1 MKFASKLAMLALVAL
16 AGCATESSYEKVN
29 RLLAD
34 VPPEQGLEK
43 LEQAVK
49 ENPRNSTYRA
59 ALLRERERVAAVR
72 LREGDAALRIGRLD
86 DAKAAYSQ
94 AAAADPEG
102 FRANAGLKEVE
113 RARAHARLIEEA
125 RDLIKANNAAG
136 AESRL
141 RAVLVENPY
150 QAQARELLRRVVE
163 SSMAA
168 EPLPKLK
175 SPYKKPISLEFR
187 DTQLR
192 TVFEM
197 LSRTSGINFVFDRDV
212 KQDTKVTIYVRNSNL
227 EDIMKLVFTTNQL
240 DAKVLNDNS
249 VLIYPNTPA
258 KQKDYRELVVRSFYL
273 ANADVKQASAMVKSM
288 VRTQD
293 VFIDE
298 KLNLMVV
305 KDTPDVVR
313 LTEQLVRTLDVA
325 EPEVMLEVE
334 VIEVTRSRL
343 QDLGIG
349 YPGSVQLGARTIGT
363 TAATGLQPIDGDKIF
378 KITDP
383 ALTFNLRATVGTT
396 NLLANPRIRVRNKE
410 KARIHIGDKVPQFT
424 TTAAVNVGVAT
435 SVNYIDVGLKLDIE
449 AQVYLNDEVGIKV
462 GLEVSNIVQEVV
474 TNNSVAYRLGTRN
487 TNTVLQLRDGET
499 QVLAGLINDE
509 DRRTAQRIP
518 GLGDL
523 PLLTRIFGTQQD
535 NRVKNEIML
544 LITPRIVR
552 NISRPEGVLAEMP
565 VGTDTFPGLP
575 PLRIAKTAPGTLA
588 MKPGGGGTT
597 GGGNAPAPTISDDAM
612 AAVVPAMGLIAVP
625 TAAIGSEFAVTVRM
639 PAGAQI
645 RSGQV
650 ELSYDPKAL
659 APVGMKALSPGRVGM
674 ELPGGGSKIVRFKVL
689 ATEAGNTLV
698 GIGAA
703 DVVDESGFAIGV
715 EVPPPVGV
723 AITP

>member
-1 MKFASKLAMLALVAL
+1 MKYVCKLAVLALFAL
-16 AGCATESSYEKVN
+16 AGCATDSSYEAVN

-34 VPPEQGLEK
+34 VPPEQGLAK

-49 ENPRNSTYRA
+49 DNPRNSTYRA
-59 ALLRERERVAAVR
+59 ALLRERERVAAAR
-72 LREGDAALRIGRLD
+72 LREGDAALRAGRLD
-86 DAKAAYSQ
+86 DAKVAYGQ
-94 AAAADPEG
+94 AAAADPAG
-102 FRANAGLKEVE
+102 FRASAGLKEVE
-113 RARAHARLIEEA
+113 RARRHGVLIEEA
-125 RDLIKANNAAG
+125 QTLVKADDLGG
-136 AESRL
+136 AETRL
-141 RAVLVENPY
+141 RTVLSENPY
-150 QAQARELLRRVVE
+150 QAQARELLRRVTE
-163 SSMAA
+163 SALAA
-168 EPLPKLK
+168 EPAPKLK
-175 SPYKKPISLEFR
+175 NPYKKPITLEFR

-273 ANADVKQASAMVKSM
+273 ANADVKQASAMVKAM
-288 VRTQD
+288 VKTQD

-313 LTEQLVRTLDVA
+313 LTEQLVRTLDIA

-349 YPGSVQLGARTIGT
+349 YPGSMQLGVRTIGT
-363 TAATGLQPIDGDKIF
+363 TAATGLQPIDADRIF

-383 ALTFNLRATVGTT
+383 ALTFNLRANVGTT

-424 TTAAVNVGVAT
+424 TTAAVNIGVAT
-435 SVNYIDVGLKLDIE
+435 SVSYIDVGLKLDIE

-462 GLEVSNIVQEVV
+462 GLEVSNIVEQIT

-509 DRRTAQRIP
+509 DRRSAQRIP

-523 PLLTRIFGTQQD
+523 PLLSRIFGTQQD

-552 NISRPEGVLAEMP
+552 NISRPEGVMAEMP
-565 VGTDTFPGLP
+565 VGTDSFPGLP
-575 PLRIAKTAPGTLA
+575 PLRIAKTAAGTLA
-588 MKPGGGGTT
+588 MTPGGGG
-597 GGGNAPAPTISDDAM
+597 NNPVPTLSEDIMTVAT
-612 AAVVPAMGLIAVP
+612 PTLGLIAP
-625 TAAIGSEFAVTVRM
+625 PSARAGSEFGVTVKM
-639 PAGAQI
+639 PGGAQI
-645 RSGQV
+645 RAGQI
-650 ELSYDPKAL
+650 ELSYDAKAL
-659 APVGMKALSPGRVGM
+659 VPVGVKPLSPGRVGM
-674 ELPGGGSKIVRFKVL
+674 ELAGGASKVMRFKVL
-689 ATEAGNTLV
+689 ATEAGNTLI
-698 GIGAA
+698 GMGAA
-703 DVVDESGFAIGV
+703 DLVDDSGFAIGV
-715 EVPPPVGV
+715 EVPPPASV

>member
-1 MKFASKLAMLALVAL
+1 MKYVCKLAVFALFAL
-16 AGCATESSYEKVN
+16 AGCATDSSYEAVN

-34 VPPEQGLEK
+34 VPPEQGLAK
-43 LEQAVK
+43 LEKAVK

-59 ALLRERERVAAVR
+59 ALLRERERVAAAR
-72 LREGDAALRIGRLD
+72 LREGDSALRAGRLD
-86 DAKAAYSQ
+86 DARAAYLQ
-94 AAAADPEG
+94 AGEADPDG
-102 FRANAGLKEVE
+102 YGANAGLKDVE
-113 RARAHARLIEEA
+113 RARRHGVLIEEA
-125 RDLIKANNAAG
+125 QTLVKAGDLGG
-136 AESRL
+136 AETRL
-141 RAVLVENPY
+141 RTVLSENPY
-150 QAQARELLRRVVE
+150 QPQARELLRRVVE
-163 SSMAA
+163 SAFAA
-168 EPLPKLK
+168 EPMPKLK
-175 SPYKKPISLEFR
+175 SPYKKPITLEFR

-288 VRTQD
+288 VKTQD

-313 LTEQLVRTLDVA
+313 LTEQLVRTLDIA

-349 YPGSVQLGARTIGT
+349 YPGSVQFGAKNIAST
-363 TAATGLQPIDGDKIF
+363 TAGALVPFNTEKIF

-424 TTAAVNVGVAT
+424 TTAAVNIGVAT
-435 SVNYIDVGLKLDIE
+435 SVSYIDVGLKLDIE

-462 GLEVSNIVQEVV
+462 GLEVSSIVKEISGPAGSQ
-474 TNNSVAYRLGTRN
+474 AYQIGTR
-487 TNTVLQLRDGET
+487 TAATSLRLKNGET
-499 QVLAGLINDE
+499 QVLAGLISDE
-509 DRRTAQRIP
+509 ERSSANRLP
-518 GLGDL
+518 GLGDIPVL
-523 PLLTRIFGTQQD
+523 GRLFSSQSD
-535 NRVKNEIML
+535 SKNKTEIIL

-552 NISRPEGVLAEMP
+552 NIAQPQGAGVNIPAGSESTVGLRPALQVKKAEARALSLSSNP
-565 VGTDTFPGLP
+565 
-575 PLRIAKTAPGTLA
+575 
-588 MKPGGGGTT
+588 PGGPRD
-597 GGGNAPAPTISDDAM
+597 APIANFR
-612 AAVVPAMGLIAVP
+612 AVVREPQPEQPESVAEPMEAAPLADPAAT
-625 TAAIGSEFAVTVRM
+625 TAMPPSSVTLQ
-639 PAGAQI
+639 PLTQ
-645 RSGQV
+645 
-650 ELSYDPKAL
+650 
-659 APVGMKALSPGRVGM
+659 
-674 ELPGGGSKIVRFKVL
+674 
-689 ATEAGNTLV
+689 
-698 GIGAA
+698 
-703 DVVDESGFAIGV
+703 
-715 EVPPPVGV
+715 
-723 AITP
+723 

>member
-1 MKFASKLAMLALVAL
+1 MKYVCKLAVFALFAL
-16 AGCATESSYEKVN
+16 AGCATDSSYEAVN

-34 VPPEQGLEK
+34 VPPEQGLAK
-43 LEQAVK
+43 LEKAVK

-59 ALLRERERVAAVR
+59 ALLRERERVAAAR
-72 LREGDAALRIGRLD
+72 LREGDSALRAGRLD
-86 DAKAAYSQ
+86 DARAAYRQ
-94 AAAADPEG
+94 AGEADPDG
-102 FRANAGLKEVE
+102 YGANAGLKDVE
-113 RARAHARLIEEA
+113 RARRHGVLIEEA
-125 RDLIKANNAAG
+125 QTLVKAGDLGG
-136 AESRL
+136 AETRL
-141 RAVLVENPY
+141 RTVLSENPY
-150 QAQARELLRRVVE
+150 QPQARELLRRVVE
-163 SSMAA
+163 SAFAA
-168 EPLPKLK
+168 EPMPKLK
-175 SPYKKPISLEFR
+175 SPYKKPITLEFR

-288 VRTQD
+288 VKTQD

-313 LTEQLVRTLDVA
+313 LTEQLVRTLDIA

-349 YPGSVQLGARTIGT
+349 YPGSVQFGAKNIAST
-363 TAATGLQPIDGDKIF
+363 TAGALVPFNTDRIF

-424 TTAAVNVGVAT
+424 TTAAVNIGVAT
-435 SVNYIDVGLKLDIE
+435 SVSYIDVGLKLDIE

-462 GLEVSNIVQEVV
+462 GLEVSNIVEQIT
-474 TNNSVAYRLGTRN
+474 TNNAVAYRLGTRN

-509 DRRTAQRIP
+509 DRRSAQRIP

-523 PLLTRIFGTQQD
+523 PLLSRIFGTQQD
-535 NRVKNEIML
+535 NRLKNEIML

-552 NISRPEGVLAEMP
+552 NISRPEGVMAEMP
-565 VGTDTFPGLP
+565 VGTDSFPGMP
-575 PLRIAKTAPGTLA
+575 PLRIAKTAAGTLA
-588 MKPGGGGTT
+588 MTPGGGGTNSVIPMPT
-597 GGGNAPAPTISDDAM
+597 EDVMTATAPVLGLAAPASARST
-612 AAVVPAMGLIAVP
+612 
-625 TAAIGSEFAVTVRM
+625 SEFDVTVRM
-639 PAGAQI
+639 PSGGQI
-645 RSGQV
+645 RAGQV
-650 ELSYDPKAL
+650 ELSYDAKAL
-659 APVGMKALSPGRVGM
+659 APVGIKPLSPGRVGM
-674 ELPGGGSKIVRFKVL
+674 ELAGGASKAVRFKVL
-689 ATEAGNTLV
+689 AAEAGNTL
-698 GIGAA
+698 IAISAA
-703 DVVDESGFAIGV
+703 DLVDESGFAIGV
-715 EVPPPVGV
+715 EVPPPASV

>member
-1 MKFASKLAMLALVAL
+1 MKRLYRLAALALLVL
-16 AGCATESSYEKVN
+16 AGCAADGSYEAVN

-34 VPPEQGLEK
+34 VPPEQGLER

-49 ENPRNSTYRA
+49 KNPRNSTYRA
-59 ALLRERERVAAVR
+59 ALLRERERVAAAR
-72 LREGDAALRIGRLD
+72 LREGDAALRAGRLD
-86 DAKAAYSQ
+86 EAKAAYTR
-94 AAAADPEG
+94 AVEVDPDG
-102 FRANAGLKEVE
+102 YGGTAGLKDVD
-113 RARAHARLIEEA
+113 RAQRHAVLIDEA
-125 RDLIKANNAAG
+125 KAQIKAADGAG
-136 AESRL
+136 AETRL
-141 RAVLVENPY
+141 RTVLSENPY
-150 QAQARELLRRVVE
+150 QLQAREMLRRLVE
-163 SSMAA
+163 SNFAA
-168 EPLPKLK
+168 EPAPKLK
-175 SPYKKPISLEFR
+175 NPYKKPITLEFR
-187 DTQLR
+187 DTQIR

-197 LSRTSGINFVFDRDV
+197 LARTSGINFVFDRDV

-227 EDIMKLVFTTNQL
+227 EDIMKLVFVTNQL

-249 VLIYPNTPA
+249 VLVYPNTPA

-288 VRTQD
+288 VKTQD

-298 KLNLMVV
+298 KLNLLVV

-343 QDLGIG
+343 QDIGIN
-349 YPGSVQLGARTIGT
+349 YPGSVQFGVKSLTGAAGS
-363 TAATGLQPIDGDKIF
+363 LQPFNADKIF

-424 TTAAVNVGVAT
+424 TTSAVNVGVAT

-462 GLEVSNIVQEVV
+462 GLEVSNIVEQIT
-474 TNNSVAYRLGTRN
+474 TNGAVAYRLGTRN

-509 DRRTAQRIP
+509 DRRSAQRIP

-523 PLLTRIFGTQQD
+523 PLLSRLFGTQQD
-535 NRVKNEIML
+535 NRIKNEIML

-552 NISRPEGVLAEMP
+552 NISRPEGVMAEMP
-565 VGTDTFPGLP
+565 VGTDSFPGLP
-575 PLRIAKTAPGTLA
+575 PLRIARTAPGALA
-588 MKPGGGGTT
+588 MKAGT
-597 GGGNAPAPTISDDAM
+597 GGAAASNAPILVDETMNIATPVLGLAAPPSARS
-612 AAVVPAMGLIAVP
+612 
-625 TAAIGSEFAVTVRM
+625 GSEFMVTVTM
-639 PAGAQI
+639 PGAGQI
-645 RSGQV
+645 RAGQV
-650 ELSYDPKAL
+650 ELSYDAKAL
-659 APVGMKALSPGRVGM
+659 VPVGIKPLSPGRVGI
-674 ELPGGGSKIVRFKVL
+674 ELAGGASKAVHFKVL
-689 ATEAGNTLV
+689 ATAAGTTLIAV
-698 GIGAA
+698 AA
-703 DVVDESGFAIGV
+703 AEIVDDSGFAIGV
-715 EVPPPVGV
+715 EVPPP
-723 AITP
+723 ANISITP